1 MELFTHR
8 SGNPGGPRMLLLHG
22 FTEDGTTWPDL
33 VERWHGAWDLVGVD
47 LRGHGRSPR
56 FAPDEVA
63 RASEVMLDDVI
74 ELLAQQPEPV
84 VLLGH
89 SLGGNLALRAA
100 CRLPDRVRALVLED
114 PSSPFGPDDDVSG
127 FVTGTL
133 EFLDSFADRDGEI
146 ARMRR
151 ATTWSLAE
159 IDAWADSKPRVD
171 RSAVGR
177 GIGAGGDWPA
187 LWRDVAVP
195 TLLVVPPGPTMAPL
209 DHGNPRVSRVVVPG
223 AGHCV
228 RRDRPE
234 EFFTAVEEF
243 LGAH

>member
-1 MELFTHR
+1 MNLVTHR
-8 SGNPGGPRMLLLHG
+8 SGSPAGPRMLLLHG

-33 VERWHGAWDLVGVD
+33 VARWGGTWDLVAVD
-47 LRGHGRSPR
+47 LRGHGVSPR
-56 FAPDEVA
+56 FAPEDVPC
-63 RASEVMLDDVI
+63 ASDVMLDDVL
-74 ELLAQQPEPV
+74 ELLAEQEEPL

-100 CRLPDRVRALVLED
+100 SAIPERVRALVLED
-114 PSSPFGPDDDVSG
+114 PASPFGPDDDVDA

-133 EFLDSFADRDGEI
+133 AFLDSLADRDGEV

-151 ATTWSLAE
+151 ETTWSDAE
-159 IDAWADSKPRVD
+159 IEAWADSKRRVD
-171 RSAVGR
+171 RAAVGP

-187 LWRDVAVP
+187 LWRTVEVP
-195 TLLVVPPGPTMAPL
+195 TLLLVPPGPTMAPT
-209 DHGNPRVSRVVVPG
+209 DHGNPHVRRVVVDG

-234 EFFTAVEEF
+234 AFFAAVEDF
-243 LGAH
+243 LTTH